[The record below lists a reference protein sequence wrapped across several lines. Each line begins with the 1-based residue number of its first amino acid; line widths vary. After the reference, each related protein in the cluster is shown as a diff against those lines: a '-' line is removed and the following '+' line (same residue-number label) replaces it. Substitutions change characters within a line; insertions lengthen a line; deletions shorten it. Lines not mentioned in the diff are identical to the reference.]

1 MRRFRVLAFVI
12 AGAALISLGMYAY
25 AGRLAV
31 ARANSGPANATHHV
45 KFPDV
50 DYSKLRI
57 SLQRS
62 ACFGMCPDYIV
73 TISGDGSAVFTTD
86 YRPVDPVA
94 GVHREFSRSVGV
106 LVPGT
111 HRTKIDPNAV
121 RTLVQQ
127 FQDAGFFDLK
137 NEYRYGATDAP
148 TYVISIDT
156 GHGSKRIIDY
166 IGRQAGMPASVTA
179 LEDAID
185 KTAGTRRWI
194 DGTPDAI
201 PLLQAEGFH
210 FDSPIGLDLMTK
222 AAERGDVA
230 TMERLHALGAPLV
243 GDPSSGPL
251 VAAASASQMSALSWL
266 LSHGVGDDPKV
277 LLGGLAEAVR
287 SDSDEAFD
295 RLRDLV
301 GPKPITPEIATNLL
315 RQAAEN
321 GNVRMA
327 SYFLQFHPRLN
338 GSANDRAIED
348 PPLWAAAQHS
358 CPEEGSHPNCD
369 HRKVVRM
376 LLDAGADPRWFHP
389 VYRNSVFFQVSD
401 PEIAKMLLAR
411 GADPNFKDSDGEP
424 IIFSIDNEDVA
435 LVMIEAG
442 LSLRSV
448 RPADKMTLRGWATY
462 QKWPHVLALLD
473 RAGLLK
479 SHER

>member
-1 MRRFRVLAFVI
+1 
-12 AGAALISLGMYAY
+12 
-25 AGRLAV
+25 
-31 ARANSGPANATHHV
+31 
-45 KFPDV
+45 
-50 DYSKLRI
+50 
-57 SLQRS
+57 
-62 ACFGMCPDYIV
+62 
-73 TISGDGSAVFTTD
+73 
-86 YRPVDPVA
+86 
-94 GVHREFSRSVGV
+94 VGV

-111 HRTKIDPNAV
+111 HRTKIDLNAV
-121 RTLVQQ
+121 RALVQQ
-127 FQDAGFFDLK
+127 FQDARFFDLK

-156 GHGSKRIIDY
+156 GRGSKRIIDY

-230 TMERLHALGAPLV
+230 TMERLHTLGAPLV

-266 LSHGVGDDPKV
+266 LSHGVRDIPKV

-301 GPKPITPEIATNLL
+301 GPKPITPEAATNLL
-315 RQAAEN
+315 GQAAAN
-321 GNVRMA
+321 GNVRMV

-338 GSANDRAIED
+338 G
-348 PPLWAAAQHS
+348 
-358 CPEEGSHPNCD
+358 
-369 HRKVVRM
+369 
-376 LLDAGADPRWFHP
+376 
-389 VYRNSVFFQVSD
+389 
-401 PEIAKMLLAR
+401 
-411 GADPNFKDSDGEP
+411 
-424 IIFSIDNEDVA
+424 
-435 LVMIEAG
+435 
-442 LSLRSV
+442 
-448 RPADKMTLRGWATY
+448 
-462 QKWPHVLALLD
+462 
-473 RAGLLK
+473 
-479 SHER
+479 